1 MVRNLGCK
9 GCVRLLYE
17 VPQADLV
24 LDKLARTEVFFHLV
38 IEGKG
43 GDGENQNEGK
53 PLSESCSHLSS
64 APRSHA
70 PSSCCTCRQKKC
82 RKTKAM
88 LPQICFGIITKMQEK
103 PPIKHCD
110 VTWFSFNLI
119 QVGPFVRVLNALS

>member
-1 MVRNLGCK
+1 MMRNLGRK

-24 LDKLARTEVFFHLV
+24 LDKLARPEVFFHLV

-70 PSSCCTCRQKKC
+70 PSSCCTCRRC
-82 RKTKAM
+82 
-88 LPQICFGIITKMQEK
+88 KM
-103 PPIKHCD
+103 
-110 VTWFSFNLI
+110 
-119 QVGPFVRVLNALS
+119 